1 MRPTFLFLSILVVLL
16 TLTVACTKTD
26 KTSTSGTAGPGT
38 ADTQTADTPE
48 QAPPVDMSTAEPE
61 IILPAVDPASLPN
74 GWRDDLPLP
83 EGFEVQEFSAANGEM
98 TAITMGEIPVD
109 PVFNFY
115 ANLKGW
121 EKDPN
126 APWRTDGDQR
136 AIRYIK
142 DDVELSI
149 AILREGEK
157 TRLQLR
163 VAKQK

>member
-1 MRPTFLFLSILVVLL
+1 MRPTIFILSISVALL
-16 TLTVACTKTD
+16 LLISACTKTD
-26 KTSTSGTAGPGT
+26 KTSTSGSPGPGT
-38 ADTQTADTPE
+38 ADTQTAGTPQ

-61 IILPAVDPASLPN
+61 ITPAPVDPASLPN

-115 ANLKGW
+115 ANLEGW

-136 AIRYIK
+136 AIKYVK
-142 DDVELSI
+142 DDVALFI
-149 AILREGEK
+149 MILREGEK
-157 TRLQLR
+157 TRLQLK